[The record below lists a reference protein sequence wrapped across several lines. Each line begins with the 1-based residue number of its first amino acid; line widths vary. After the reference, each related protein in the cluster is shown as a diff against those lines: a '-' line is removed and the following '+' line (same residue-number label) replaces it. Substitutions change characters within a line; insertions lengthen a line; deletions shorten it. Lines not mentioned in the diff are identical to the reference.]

1 MSKDNDPFSRLFRE
15 NIEMASNQIKHNVE
29 TASNQ
34 IRNNV
39 EMGTTMTNSFIKMSG
54 MLSKE
59 TIIAFEN
66 ARIEMMASAERM
78 GARNDGLGRKDEE
91 RNAGLCRENER

>member
-1 MSKDNDPFSRLFRE
+1 MSKDNDPFRLIRE

-29 TASNQ
+29 MASNQ

-59 TIIAFEN
+59 RTIAFE
-66 ARIEMMASAERM
+66 MQ
-78 GARNDGLGRKDEE
+78 GKK
-91 RNAGLCRENER
+91 

>member
-1 MSKDNDPFSRLFRE
+1 MSKDNDPFSRLIRE

-29 TASNQ
+29 MASNQ

-59 TIIAFEN
+59 TTIAFEN
-66 ARIEMMASAERM
+66 ARKEMMASAEKM
-78 GARNDGLGRKDEE
+78 KGSFHTQKRKS
-91 RNAGLCRENER
+91 